1 MNEKVKIL
9 IYLIITTFK
18 EPVYKLYCNILKAN
32 KYNYSGPLAFESQQY
47 REGPG
52 V

>member
-1 MNEKVKIL
+1 MLNLLAL
-9 IYLIITTFK
+9 IYLIFTTLK

-32 KYNYSGPLAFESQQY
+32 KYNYSQPLAFESQQY
-47 REGPG
+47 KVKLG